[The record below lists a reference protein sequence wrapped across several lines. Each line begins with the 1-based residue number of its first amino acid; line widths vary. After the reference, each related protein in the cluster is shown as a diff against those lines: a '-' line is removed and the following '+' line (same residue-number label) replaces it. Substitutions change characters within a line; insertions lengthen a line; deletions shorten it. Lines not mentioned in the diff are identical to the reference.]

1 MATAAQESSQEEALD
16 QKDFTFSD
24 PEGKFSWI
32 NPVTRQREY
41 IIPPPSHEEAIA
53 LFRDHPRSGEL
64 EEAYWE
70 GTEQSAYGVGAGR
83 DRIRS
88 GLQRVEDTAES
99 WHRRRGAP

>member
-1 MATAAQESSQEEALD
+1 MD

-41 IIPPPSHEEAIA
+41 IVPPPSHKEAIA
-53 LFRDHPRSGEL
+53 LFQDHPRFREL

-70 GTEQSAYGVGAGR
+70 GTKQSADGVGVGWG
-83 DRIRS
+83 RIRS

-99 WHRRRGAP
+99 WHTQ

>member
-1 MATAAQESSQEEALD
+1 MD

-32 NPVTRQREY
+32 NPMTRQREY
-41 IIPPPSHEEAIA
+41 IVPPPSHEEAIA
-53 LFRDHPRSGEL
+53 LFRDHPRFGEL

-70 GTEQSAYGVGAGR
+70 GTRQESAYGVGAGR

-99 WHRRRGAP
+99 WWHTRRGAP